1 MVQDPGGTLRLV
13 TREVDAVSVKVF
25 QWASGTVGRHVARE
39 VLERDGLELVGLHV
53 RSPEK
58 VGRDAGTLIGADA
71 LGIAATSDRQ
81 AVLDSPADVVVHAPL
96 PSLVY
101 GDDEQQDLEDICALL
116 EAGKNVITVVGY
128 LYPAAH
134 GPEVVDRLTSAC
146 SRGGSTFHSTGL
158 NPGWMGDLLPV
169 AMSALSA
176 RIDCIVVREISNFQ
190 SYPSREIM
198 FDSMGFGSS
207 EHEFRSR
214 SDRRSRWL
222 GTLFSESIRMVAD
235 GIGLVLDEVAQDAEL
250 ALAPVE
256 LETAAGRIEAGT
268 VAGQHWTWRGM
279 TSGQSRIVHET
290 VWRMH
295 ASVAPHWPQ
304 GANSVVVEGA
314 PHMHLELTADWV
326 SDGLLATAMHAVN
339 ALVPVCRAAP
349 GILTLLD
356 LPLPRRR
363 LPRD

>member
-1 MVQDPGGTLRLV
+1 MG
-13 TREVDAVSVKVF
+13 VKVF
-25 QWASGTVGRHVARE
+25 QWASGTVGRHAAAE
-39 VLERDGLELVGLHV
+39 VLRRDGLELVGLHV

-58 VGRDAGTLIGADA
+58 VGQDIGRLLGVEP

-81 AVLDSPADVVVHAPL
+81 AVLDSPADVVIHAPL

-101 GDDEQQDLEDICALL
+101 GEDEDQDLEDICALL
-116 EAGKNVITVVGY
+116 AAGKHVITVVGY
-128 LYPAAH
+128 LYPPAH
-134 GPEVVDRLTSAC
+134 GGEVVSRLDSAC
-146 SRGGSTFHSTGL
+146 ARGASTFHSTGL

-169 AMSALSA
+169 TMSALSG

-190 SYPSREIM
+190 SYPSPEIM

-207 EHEFRSR
+207 EAEFRNR

-235 GIGLVLDEVAQDAEL
+235 GVGLVLDEVAQDTEL
-250 ALAPVE
+250 ALAQVD

-268 VAGQHWTWRGM
+268 VAGQHWTWRGVAAGR
-279 TSGQSRIVHET
+279 SVIVHET

-295 ASVAPHWPQ
+295 ESVAPEWPQ
-304 GANSVVVEGA
+304 GANSVVVEGV
-314 PHMHLELTADWV
+314 PRMRLQLTADWV
-326 SDGLLATAMHAVN
+326 TDGLLATAMHAVN
-339 ALVPVCRAAP
+339 AVVPVCRAAP
-349 GILTLLD
+349 GVMTLLD

-363 LPRD
+363 